1 MDFNFDKLPTDKILL
16 KDFIIINSQFVN
28 LVINSVPCS
37 GVNIKFGVFVIESS
51 LILSAIPMNAFGWIF
66 LSWFKLK
73 TSIWSKSISGMDFI
87 EQFEMSNIPKC
98 FSLDDLFNHLAKQG
112 LYLTLK

>member
-1 MDFNFDKLPTDKILL
+1 ML
-16 KDFIIINSQFVN
+16 
-28 LVINSVPCS
+28 S
-37 GVNIKFGVFVIESS
+37 GFNIKFGVFVIESS
-51 LILSAIPMNAFGWIF
+51 LILSAIPMNVFGWIV

-73 TSIWSKSISGMDFI
+73 TSIWSKYIWPKSISGMNFI
-87 EQFEMSNIPKC
+87 EQFEMSNIQKC